1 MIQFALTT
9 IFSSRRCTGKPG
21 APGAAGAAG
30 PDAGHNAWTSKRV
43 LTPKKGWDFT
53 TYDIGA
59 EPFQV
64 RTWYELA
71 LKYIVLNPPK
81 DTPRTDIS

>member
-1 MIQFALTT
+1 M
-9 IFSSRRCTGKPG
+9 
-21 APGAAGAAG
+21 
-30 PDAGHNAWTSKRV
+30 

-64 RTWYELA
+64 RTWYGLA

-81 DTPRTDIS
+81 DTPRTDISLRASADEIVKALSASAQLRGEELDKD